1 MLYPVSRN
9 VVQGGERKGVDTLH
23 LLISTWRGLGLSM
36 VEAKL
41 RVLRSSRITA
51 GVGGHTTAQI
61 KGINKR
67 LVSVLDLRDG
77 GTR

>member
-1 MLYPVSRN
+1 M
-9 VVQGGERKGVDTLH
+9 
-23 LLISTWRGLGLSM
+23 SM

-61 KGINKR
+61 KGINKK
-67 LVSVLDLRDG
+67 LVSVLDLSDG

>member
-1 MLYPVSRN
+1 MLALAHFN
-9 VVQGGERKGVDTLH
+9 LA
-23 LLISTWRGLGLSM
+23 GLGLSM
-36 VEAKL
+36 VGAKL

-61 KGINKR
+61 KCINKR
-67 LVSVLDLRDG
+67 LVSVLDLSVG